1 MSWPWLPLG
10 EMIPD
15 FIRPAHYLQQ
25 NRIRGVSRK
34 QVNLQVLDQNIYTG
48 DATGRLLFNMLG
60 AITQF
65 EKEIRAER
73 QLDGIQKA
81 KGAAC
86 TSAGKRN

>member
-1 MSWPWLPLG
+1 MGTGWRVMGALG
-10 EMIPD
+10 YFCPTP
-15 FIRPAHYLQQ
+15 RKGG
-25 NRIRGVSRK
+25 IRGVSRK

-60 AITQF
+60 AIAQF

-81 KGAAC
+81 KGEAC